1 MVDYPSTRRDDTRE
15 QLHGRTVADP
25 YRWLEDP
32 DADET
37 ADWVARQNATSS
49 AYLAALPERAW
60 FGATMAAVL
69 ARPRAGT
76 PLHRGGRYLVSR
88 NDGRQ
93 DQDVWYVADSLPEL
107 LEGGRVL
114 VDPNTFSADGT
125 SSLAALAVRGDGAQ
139 LAYAVS
145 EGGSDW
151 HTFHLLDVESGAE
164 VPDVGVQ
171 TKFSEAVWLP
181 DGRSFV
187 YTAFDHEGHAEGTQ
201 TSALAGGKLRLHRVG
216 RPVAE
221 DELLLEFSD
230 ERLMLWAETTDDDR
244 WLVVSIVAGT
254 ENQNRLWAYPVV
266 TDDGAS
272 RLGEPLK
279 VVDEPVAEFTL
290 VRSEGSTLYL
300 STDDEAERG
309 RVVAVDLEAVRRGR
323 DDAWHEV
330 LAETEHTLGQVVA
343 AGDGFV
349 TVHLVDAQPRVSR
362 YDLRGRLLG
371 PVDLPAGAVV
381 GLEGHAGD
389 DEVFV
394 GLSSVVSP
402 TAAHLVHFGSGE
414 VTPLPGLVRGTGAGF
429 VPPEVTVERSAAT
442 SADGTRV
449 PYFLIRAAG
458 VDAGAPRPT
467 LLWGYGGFKI
477 PLFADY
483 RPGWAGWL
491 AAGGVLAI
499 ANLRGGGEYGTEWY
513 EAGRLEPQAERLRRL
528 RGRGRAPAVHRCDD
542 AGAAGAA
549 RPQQRRPAGGGGDD
563 AAARPGRGGAA
574 RRRRAG
580 HAALPPLHGGR
591 GVDLRLRRP
600 ARPRP
605 VRRRAGLLAAAR
617 RPAGDPLPG
626 DAGGDRRPRR
636 PGRPAA
642 QPQVRRHPAARPGR
656 RRPGAHPGGGGHGP
670 RRGQARRPPGGRVGR
685 PAGLRRPP
693 HRSGAARD
701 SRSLSRP
708 RSLSP
713 STGSGSGVSRGRP
726 QPAPAP

>member
-1 MVDYPSTRRDDTRE
+1 MVDYPHTRRDDIRE
-15 QLHGRTVADP
+15 QLHGRTVEDP

-32 DADET
+32 DAAET

-60 FGATMAAVL
+60 FGETMAAVL

-93 DQDVWYVADSLPEL
+93 NQDVWYVADSLPEL

-114 VDPNTFSADGT
+114 VDPNTFSSDGT

-139 LAYAVS
+139 LAYAIS

-151 HTFHLLDVESGAE
+151 HTFHLLDVASGAA

-254 ENQNRLWAYPVV
+254 ENQNRLWAYPVL
-266 TDDGAS
+266 TDDDAS
-272 RLGEPLK
+272 RLGEPLE

-323 DDAWHEV
+323 DDAWREV

-371 PVDLPAGAVV
+371 PVELPAGAVV

-402 TAAHLVHFGSGE
+402 TAAHLVRFGSGE
-414 VTPLPGLVRGTGAGF
+414 VTPLPELVPGTGGGF
-429 VPPEVTVERSAAT
+429 VPPEVTVERAAAT

-449 PYFLIRAAG
+449 PYFLVRAGG
-458 VDAGAPRPT
+458 VEADAPRPT

-477 PLFADY
+477 PLLADY

-513 EAGRLEPQAERLRRL
+513 EAGRLSRKQNVFDDFVAVAEHLQSTGVTTREQLALHGRSNGGLLVGAVMTQRPDLAAVALPGVGVLDMLRFHL
-528 RGRGRAPAVHRCDD
+528 FTV
-542 AGAAGAA
+542 GAAWISDY
-549 RPQQRRPAGGGGDD
+549 GDPRDPNQFAD
-563 AAARPGRGGAA
+563 ALAYSPLHAVRPGTRYPATLVVTGDHDD
-574 RRRRAG
+574 RVVPL
-580 HAALPPLHGGR
+580 HSHKFVAALQHAQAGDAPVLTRVEVATGHGAGK
-591 GVDLRLRRP
+591 P
-600 ARPRP
+600 A
-605 VRRRAGLLAAAR
+605 ALQAAEWADLLAFAAHHTGLV
-617 RPAGDPLPG
+617 P
-626 DAGGDRRPRR
+626 
-636 PGRPAA
+636 PAA
-642 QPQVRRHPAARPGR
+642 
-656 RRPGAHPGGGGHGP
+656 
-670 RRGQARRPPGGRVGR
+670 
-685 PAGLRRPP
+685 
-693 HRSGAARD
+693 
-701 SRSLSRP
+701 
-708 RSLSP
+708 
-713 STGSGSGVSRGRP
+713 
-726 QPAPAP
+726 

>member
-1 MVDYPSTRRDDTRE
+1 MVDYPHTRRDDIRE
-15 QLHGRTVADP
+15 QLHGRTVEDP

-32 DADET
+32 DAAET
-37 ADWVARQNATSS
+37 ADWVQRQNATSG
-49 AYLAALPERAW
+49 AYLADLPERAW

-93 DQDVWYVADSLPEL
+93 NQDVWYVADSLAEL

-114 VDPNTFSADGT
+114 VDPNTFSAEGT
-125 SSLAALAVRGDGAQ
+125 SSLAALVLRSDGAQ

-151 HTFHLLDVESGAE
+151 HTFHLLDVDSGAE
-164 VPDVGVQ
+164 VADVGVQ
-171 TKFSEAVWLP
+171 TKFSEPVWLP

-216 RPVAE
+216 EPVDSDA
-221 DELLLEFSD
+221 LLLEFPD
-230 ERLMLWAETTDDDR
+230 ERLMTWSETTDDDR

-254 ENQNRLWAYPVV
+254 ENQNRLWAYPVL
-266 TDDGAS
+266 TEDGRS
-272 RLGEPLK
+272 RLGDPLK

-309 RVVAVDLEAVRRGR
+309 RVVAVDLEAFRLGR
-323 DDAWHEV
+323 DDAWREV

-343 AGDGFV
+343 AGAGFV
-349 TVHLVDAQPRVSR
+349 TVHLVDAQSRVSR

-371 PVDLPAGAVV
+371 RVDLPAGAVV

-402 TAAHLVHFGSGE
+402 TAAHLVDFPSGE
-414 VTPLPGLVRGTGAGF
+414 VTPLPGLVQGGASGF
-429 VPPEVTVERSAAT
+429 VPPEVTVERAAAT

-449 PYFLIRAAG
+449 PYFLVRPAG
-458 VDAGAPRPT
+458 VTVDGPRPA

-477 PLFADY
+477 PLLADY

-513 EAGRLEPQAERLRRL
+513 EAGRLSRKQNVFDDFVAVAEHLQAAGVTTREQLALHGRSNGGLLVGAVMTQRPDLAAVALPGVGVLDMLRFHL
-528 RGRGRAPAVHRCDD
+528 FTI
-542 AGAAGAA
+542 GAAWISDY
-549 RPQQRRPAGGGGDD
+549 GDPRDPEQFAD
-563 AAARPGRGGAA
+563 ALAYSPLHAVRPGTRYPATLVVTGDHDD
-574 RRRRAG
+574 RVVPL
-580 HAALPPLHGGR
+580 HSHKFVAALQHAQAGDAPVLTRVEVATGHG
-591 GVDLRLRRP
+591 
-600 ARPRP
+600 
-605 VRRRAGLLAAAR
+605 AGKPTALQAAEWADLLAFAAHHTGLV
-617 RPAGDPLPG
+617 PA
-626 DAGGDRRPRR
+626 
-636 PGRPAA
+636 
-642 QPQVRRHPAARPGR
+642 
-656 RRPGAHPGGGGHGP
+656 
-670 RRGQARRPPGGRVGR
+670 
-685 PAGLRRPP
+685 
-693 HRSGAARD
+693 D
-701 SRSLSRP
+701 S
-708 RSLSP
+708 
-713 STGSGSGVSRGRP
+713 
-726 QPAPAP
+726 